1 MQIVYLTD
9 IHDNFSGVSQVL
21 NSTEADLYIL
31 SGDLTY
37 HAFGSDD
44 DALFRFIELQEKIRA
59 LTDDHDNPLATLNY
73 ARSAQEGAPG
83 VKLPASEGAEYIA
96 LAARA
101 KEELLRKYQTLAKA
115 IIPTGRRAFV
125 IPGNYD
131 LPLSETAVAP
141 FSLQERVVEADGIRF
156 AGYGSAPVFT
166 PGIPEEIA
174 ARFEENG
181 RGARLTSRPR
191 DFLLQ
196 SAADVFV
203 LHNPA
208 YGTLDKLPR
217 YGHCGSHGVR
227 TAVDEVSPRL
237 VLSGHVHE
245 HYGLMKLGQTF
256 FLNPSNFGSVQTLE
270 GEQVGG
276 FFATINLQQAD
287 DGQKFVREVTWKRL
301 AKGKLT
307 DICTV
312 KIDKKLRASEE
323 ILDETQFAAMGSFLI

>member
-44 DALFRFIELQEKIRA
+44 EALFRFIELQEKIRT
-59 LTDDHDNPLATLNY
+59 LVSDRSDPLATLRY
-73 ARSAQEGAPG
+73 ARAAQVGAQN
-83 VKLPASEGAEYIA
+83 VQLPAAEGTEYIE
-96 LAARA
+96 LAERA
-101 KEELLRKYQTLAKA
+101 KAELLRKYQTLAKA
-115 IIPTGRRAFV
+115 IVPTGRKTIV

-141 FSLQERVVEADGIRF
+141 YDLHEKAIEWEGIRF

-174 ARFEENG
+174 VRFEEYG
-181 RGARLTSRPR
+181 TGTKLVSRPR
-191 DFLLQ
+191 DFMLQ
-196 SAADVFV
+196 QKADVFV
-203 LHNPA
+203 LHDPA

-217 YGHCGSHGVR
+217 FGHCGSHGLR
-227 TAVDEVSPRL
+227 SAVDKVAPRL

-245 HYGLMKLGQTF
+245 NCGLMKLGQTF
-256 FLNPSNFGSVQTLE
+256 FLNPSNFGSVQTME

-276 FFATINLQQAD
+276 FFATINLQCVDA
-287 DGQKFVREVTWKRL
+287 GQKFVREVAWKRL
-301 AKGKLT
+301 IKGKVT
-307 DICTV
+307 DICAV
-312 KIDKKLRASEE
+312 KIDKNYRASEE
-323 ILDETQFAAMGSFLI
+323 VFDQAQFSAMGAFLL